1 MVFVETKR
9 GRRRDARS
17 VLQYVST
24 LAAGIA
30 QVSAKNTRLP
40 LCSAPM
46 STHEPIATN
55 PLRRGLVEDRTSDAC
70 AVVIFGASG
79 DLTRRKLMP
88 ALYNL
93 AWERALPG
101 GFAVVGV
108 ARRDKTDDSFRNDM
122 RQAVS
127 SFSRRKPLDEAL
139 WADFE
144 RGLGYVRGAANEPA
158 TYSALRAHLERV
170 DAERG
175 TRGNRLFYLAVPPS
189 EFGPIVDGLRAEH
202 LVARS
207 DRARADGPWTRV
219 VFEKPFGHDLA
230 SARVLND
237 SVASAFDESQVFRID
252 HYLGKE
258 TVQNLLVFR
267 FANLLF
273 EPVWGR
279 EHVDHV
285 QITVAEDIGLEGRGR
300 FYEQTGVTRDIVE
313 NHLMQLLCLT
323 AMEPP
328 ISLSADAVRDE
339 KVKVLRSLRPMERSE
354 VAQSVVRGQYGRGV
368 VHGEE
373 APAYREEPDV
383 SADSRVETYVAM
395 RCFVDNWRWS
405 GVPFYVRAG
414 KRLARRLTEIAV
426 VFHEVP
432 RTLFRANSPQNAGA
446 QGGITPNVLAVRIQP
461 DEGIALRFISKEPG
475 QQTVLRDVAMDFRY
489 GMAFGSHTPEA
500 YERLLLDAMRGD
512 ATLFTR
518 RDEVEA
524 QWEYIDRVLA
534 VWANDAQ
541 PPPIYPAGSWG
552 PEQADELLARD
563 GRRWRKP

>member
-1 MVFVETKR
+1 MAEP
-9 GRRRDARS
+9 
-17 VLQYVST
+17 
-24 LAAGIA
+24 
-30 QVSAKNTRLP
+30 LP
-40 LCSAPM
+40 P
-46 STHEPIATN
+46 N

-93 AWERALPG
+93 AWGRALPG
-101 GFAVVGV
+101 GFAVLGV
-108 ARRDKTDDSFRNDM
+108 ARREKTDESFRAEM
-122 RQAVS
+122 KEAVS
-127 SFSRRKPLDEAL
+127 QFSRRRPIDQAV

-144 RGLGYVRGAANEPA
+144 RGISYVRGPVSEAA
-158 TYSALRAHLERV
+158 TYDSLRQHLERA

-175 TRGNRLFYLAVPPS
+175 TQGNRLFYLAVPPA
-189 EFGPIVDGLRAEH
+189 EFGPIVEGLRASR
-202 LVARS
+202 LVAPVGGERTG
-207 DRARADGPWTRV
+207 GPWTRV
-219 VFEKPFGHDLA
+219 VFEKPFGHDLE

-267 FANLLF
+267 FANSLF
-273 EPVWGR
+273 EPIWGR

-285 QITVAEDIGLEGRGR
+285 QITVAEDIGVEGRGR
-300 FYEQTGVTRDIVE
+300 FYEQTGITRDIVE
-313 NHLMQLLCLT
+313 NHAMQLLCLT

-328 ISLSADAVRDE
+328 VSLAADAVRDE
-339 KVKVLRSLRPMERSE
+339 KVKVLRSLRPIERSE
-354 VAQSVVRGQYGRGV
+354 VPRNVVRGQYARGGL
-368 VHGEE
+368 HGE
-373 APAYREEPDV
+373 AVPGYREEPDV
-383 SADSRVETYVAM
+383 SAESRVETYVAM

-414 KRLARRLTEIAV
+414 KRLTRRVTEIAV
-426 VFHEVP
+426 CFREIPH
-432 RTLFRANSPQNAGA
+432 TLFHAAD
-446 QGGITPNVLAVRIQP
+446 GGITPNTLTVRIQP

-475 QQTVLRDVAMDFRY
+475 QQTILRDVAMDFRY
-489 GMAFGSHTPEA
+489 GAAFGSNTPEA
-500 YERLLLDAMRGD
+500 YERLLLDAMRGE

-524 QWEYIDRVLA
+524 QWTYIEHVLNA
-534 VWANDAQ
+534 WAADGN
-541 PPPIYPAGSWG
+541 PPPPMYPAGSWG
-552 PEQADELLARD
+552 PEQADDMLARD

>member
-1 MVFVETKR
+1 MN
-9 GRRRDARS
+9 G
-17 VLQYVST
+17 
-24 LAAGIA
+24 
-30 QVSAKNTRLP
+30 P
-40 LCSAPM
+40 
-46 STHEPIATN
+46 N
-55 PLRRGLVEDRTSDAC
+55 PLRRDLVEDRTNDSC

-79 DLTRRKLMP
+79 DLTHRKLMP

-93 AWERALPG
+93 AWAHRLPS

-108 ARRDKTDDSFRNDM
+108 ARREKTNESFRAEMKD
-122 RQAVS
+122 AVS
-127 SFSRRKPLDEAL
+127 AFSRRKPIDPTV
-139 WADFE
+139 WSDFE
-144 RGLGYVRGAANEPA
+144 KGISYVRGAASDPA
-158 TYSALRAHLERV
+158 TYETLRALLERM

-175 TRGNRLFYLAVPPS
+175 TAKNRLFYLAVPTS
-189 EFGPIVDGLRAEH
+189 EFGPIVDGLRASR
-202 LVARS
+202 LVVPAANERTGG
-207 DRARADGPWTRV
+207 AWTRV

-230 SARVLND
+230 SARELND
-237 SVASAFDESQVFRID
+237 AVAAAFDETQVFRID

-267 FANLLF
+267 FANSLF

-285 QITVAEDIGLEGRGR
+285 QITVAEDIGVEGRAK

-339 KVKVLRSLRPMERSE
+339 KVKVLRSLRPIEKNE
-354 VAQSVVRGQYGRGV
+354 VAGNVVRGQYASGV
-368 VHGEE
+368 LRGEE
-373 APAYREEPDV
+373 VAGYRQEPDV
-383 SADSRVETYVAM
+383 APDSRVETYVAM
-395 RCFVDNWRWS
+395 RVFVDNWRWS

-414 KRLARRLTEIAV
+414 KRLARRVTEIAV
-426 VFHEVP
+426 VFREAPH
-432 RTLFRANSPQNAGA
+432 TLFRARDGA
-446 QGGITPNVLAVRIQP
+446 ITPNVLSLRIQP

-475 QQTVLRDVAMDFRY
+475 QHTVLRDVAMDFRY
-489 GMAFGSHTPEA
+489 GATFGSNTPEA
-500 YERLLLDAMRGD
+500 YERLLLDAMRGE

-524 QWEYIDRVLA
+524 QWAYIDRVLQ
-534 VWANDAQ
+534 VWASADVS
-541 PPPIYPAGSWG
+541 PPPFYAAGSWG
-552 PEQADELLARD
+552 PEQADDLLVRD

>member
-1 MVFVETKR
+1 MAT
-9 GRRRDARS
+9 S
-17 VLQYVST
+17 
-24 LAAGIA
+24 
-30 QVSAKNTRLP
+30 
-40 LCSAPM
+40 
-46 STHEPIATN
+46 EPIALN
-55 PLRRGLVEDRTSDAC
+55 PLRRGLVEDRTGDAC
-70 AVVIFGASG
+70 AAVIFGASG

-93 AWERALPG
+93 AWGRALPG

-108 ARRDKTDDSFRNDM
+108 GRRDKTDESFRAEM
-122 RQAVS
+122 REAVS
-127 SFSRRKPLDEAL
+127 AFSRRKPIDGAL

-144 RGLGYVRGAANEPA
+144 RGLSYVRGAANDPA
-158 TYSALRAHLERV
+158 TYESLRAQLERV
-170 DAERG
+170 DSERG
-175 TRGNRLFYLAVPPS
+175 TRNNHLFYLAVPPS
-189 EFGPIVDGLRAEH
+189 EFGPIVDGLRASG
-202 LVARS
+202 LVSTPGR
-207 DRARADGPWTRV
+207 DRAAGTWSRV

-230 SARVLND
+230 SARALND
-237 SVASAFDESQVFRID
+237 SIASAFDESQVFRID

-258 TVQNLLVFR
+258 TVQNLLVMR

-279 EHVDHV
+279 EHVDQV
-285 QITVAEDIGLEGRGR
+285 QITVAEEIGVEGRGR

-339 KVKVLRSLRPMERSE
+339 KVKVLRSMRPMDRDDVSHN
-354 VAQSVVRGQYGRGV
+354 VVRGQYGRGLV
-368 VHGEE
+368 RGEP
-373 APAYREEPDV
+373 AAAYREEPDV
-383 SADSRVETYVAM
+383 APGSNVETYVAM

-414 KRLARRLTEIAV
+414 KRLARRVTEIAV

-432 RTLFRANSPQNAGA
+432 QTLFRAARAAGA
-446 QGGITPNVLAVRIQP
+446 VADDGGPRGITPNVLAVRIQP
-461 DEGIALRFISKEPG
+461 DEGISLRFISKEPG
-475 QQTVLRDVAMDFRY
+475 QQTFLRDVAMDFRY
-489 GMAFGSHTPEA
+489 GTAFGSNTPEA
-500 YERLLLDAMRGD
+500 YERLLLDAMRGE

-524 QWEYIDRVLA
+524 QWEYMDHVLEA
-534 VWANDAQ
+534 WASSG
-541 PPPIYPAGSWG
+541 PPVPPIYAAGSWG
-552 PEQADELLARD
+552 PSEADDLLARD

>member
-1 MVFVETKR
+1 MGTPQAV
-9 GRRRDARS
+9 
-17 VLQYVST
+17 
-24 LAAGIA
+24 
-30 QVSAKNTRLP
+30 
-40 LCSAPM
+40 AP
-46 STHEPIATN
+46 N
-55 PLRRGLVEDRTSDAC
+55 PLRRGLVEDRTADAC

-93 AWERALPG
+93 AWGRALPG

-108 ARRDKTDDSFRNDM
+108 ARRDKTDESFRAEM
-122 RQAVS
+122 GEAVKA
-127 SFSRRKPLDEAL
+127 FSRRKPVDEAL

-144 RGLGYVRGAANEPA
+144 RGLSYVRGPANEA
-158 TYSALRAHLERV
+158 STYAALRAHLERI
-170 DAERG
+170 DGERG

-189 EFGPIVDGLRAEH
+189 EFGPIVEGLRGAQ
-202 LVARS
+202 LVAPPGQE
-207 DRARADGPWTRV
+207 RAGGPWTRV
-219 VFEKPFGHDLA
+219 VLEKPFGHDLA
-230 SARVLND
+230 SARVLN
-237 SVASAFDESQVFRID
+237 SLVASAFDESQAFRID

-258 TVQNLLVFR
+258 TVQNLLVLR

-285 QITVAEDIGLEGRGR
+285 QITVAEDIGVEGRGR
-300 FYEQTGVTRDIVE
+300 FYEQVGVTRDIVE

-339 KVKVLRSLRPMERSE
+339 KVKVLRSLRPMDRGE
-354 VAQSVVRGQYGRGV
+354 VKDNVVRAQYRRGVVRGEPV
-368 VHGEE
+368 
-373 APAYREEPDV
+373 PAYREEPDV
-383 SADSRVETYVAM
+383 SPASFVETYVAM

-414 KRLARRLTEIAV
+414 KRMARRVTEIAV

-432 RTLFRANSPQNAGA
+432 RTLFRASSGA
-446 QGGITPNVLAVRIQP
+446 GITPNVLAVRIQP
-461 DEGIALRFISKEPG
+461 DEGISLRFISKEPG
-475 QQTVLRDVAMDFRY
+475 QQTILRDVAMDFRY
-489 GMAFGSHTPEA
+489 GTAFGSHTPEA

-518 RDEVEA
+518 RDEVEV
-524 QWEYIDRVLA
+524 QWGYIDRVFEAWTADGPAALPTYA
-534 VWANDAQ
+534 
-541 PPPIYPAGSWG
+541 AGSWG
-552 PEQADELLARD
+552 PEQADDLIGRD
-563 GRRWRKP
+563 GRAWRKP

>member
-1 MVFVETKR
+1 MT
-9 GRRRDARS
+9 
-17 VLQYVST
+17 T
-24 LAAGIA
+24 
-30 QVSAKNTRLP
+30 
-40 LCSAPM
+40 
-46 STHEPIATN
+46 EPIAPN

-93 AWERALPG
+93 AWARSLPG

-108 ARRDKTDDSFRNDM
+108 ARRDKTDDSFRAEM
-122 RQAVS
+122 KEAVS
-127 SFSRRKPLDEAL
+127 SFSRRKPLDAAV

-144 RGLGYVRGAANEPA
+144 RGISYVRGAANDAA
-158 TYSALRAHLERV
+158 TYESLKSHLDRI

-175 TRGNRLFYLAVPPS
+175 TREARLFYLAVPPA
-189 EFGPIVDGLRAEH
+189 EFGPIVEGLRAAR
-202 LVARS
+202 LVVPSGQEKSGGA
-207 DRARADGPWTRV
+207 WTRV
-219 VFEKPFGHDLA
+219 VFEKPFGHDLE
-230 SARVLND
+230 SARALND
-237 SVASAFDESQVFRID
+237 AVASAFDESQVFRID

-267 FANLLF
+267 FANSLF

-285 QITVAEDIGLEGRGR
+285 QITVAEDIGVEGRGR

-313 NHLMQLLCLT
+313 NHVMQLLCLT

-328 ISLSADAVRDE
+328 VSLAADAVRDE

-354 VAQSVVRGQYGRGV
+354 VSRSVVRGQYVRGV
-368 VHGEE
+368 VRGEE
-373 APAYREEPDV
+373 VPAYREEPDV
-383 SADSRVETYVAM
+383 SPESRVETYVAM
-395 RCFVDNWRWS
+395 KCLVDNWRWS

-414 KRLARRLTEIAV
+414 KRMARRVTEIAV
-426 VFHEVP
+426 VFNEIPH
-432 RTLFRANSPQNAGA
+432 TLFHALD
-446 QGGITPNVLAVRIQP
+446 GGITANTLAVRIQP
-461 DEGIALRFISKEPG
+461 DEGISLRFISKEPG
-475 QQTVLRDVAMDFRY
+475 QQTILRDVAMDFRY
-489 GMAFGSHTPEA
+489 GAAFGSNTPEA
-500 YERLLLDAMRGD
+500 YERLLLDAMRGE

-524 QWEYIDRVLA
+524 QWAYVDHVLGA
-534 VWANDAQ
+534 WAADGN
-541 PPPIYPAGSWG
+541 PPPPMYSSGSWG
-552 PEQADELLARD
+552 PEQADDLLARD

>member
-1 MVFVETKR
+1 M
-9 GRRRDARS
+9 
-17 VLQYVST
+17 
-24 LAAGIA
+24 A
-30 QVSAKNTRLP
+30 Q
-40 LCSAPM
+40 PM
-46 STHEPIATN
+46 N
-55 PLRRGLVEDRTSDAC
+55 PLRRGLVEDKTSEAC

-93 AWERALPG
+93 AAGRLLPG

-108 ARRDKTDDSFRNDM
+108 ARREKTDETFRAEM
-122 RQAVS
+122 REAVA
-127 SFSRRKPLDEAL
+127 SFSRRKPVDASL

-144 RGLGYVRGAANEPA
+144 RGLSYVRGSADVRA
-158 TYSALRAHLERV
+158 TYESLRAQLERM

-175 TRGNRLFYLAVPPS
+175 TRGNRLFYLAVPPA
-189 EFGPIVDGLRAEH
+189 EFGPIVEGLRALN
-202 LVARS
+202 LVAPPGGEKTG
-207 DRARADGPWTRV
+207 GPWTRV

-230 SARVLND
+230 SARALND
-237 SVASAFDESQVFRID
+237 EVAAAFDESQVFRID

-267 FANLLF
+267 FANSLF

-279 EHVDHV
+279 GHVDHV
-285 QITVAEDIGLEGRGR
+285 QITVAEDIGVEGRGR

-328 ISLSADAVRDE
+328 ISLAADAVRDE
-339 KVKVLRSLRPMERSE
+339 KVKVLRSLRKMERAE
-354 VAQSVVRGQYGRGV
+354 VGRHVVRGQYGRGV
-368 VHGEE
+368 VRGEE
-373 APAYREEPDV
+373 VPAYREEPDV
-383 SADSRVETYVAM
+383 AADSPVETYVAM

-414 KRLARRLTEIAV
+414 KRLARRVTEIAV
-426 VFHEVP
+426 VFREVP
-432 RTLFRANSPQNAGA
+432 HALFHA
-446 QGGITPNVLAVRIQP
+446 QDGGITPDVLSVRIQP

-475 QQTVLRDVAMDFRY
+475 QQTILRDVAMDFRY
-489 GMAFGSHTPEA
+489 GTAFGSNTPEA
-500 YERLLLDAMRGD
+500 YERLLLDAMRGE

-518 RDEVEA
+518 RDEVEE
-524 QWEYIDRVLA
+524 QWAYMDRVLEA
-534 VWANDAQ
+534 WKADGNPT
-541 PPPIYPAGSWG
+541 PPTYPSGTWG
-552 PEQADELLARD
+552 PEQADDLLSRD

>member
-1 MVFVETKR
+1 MTTSQPSQP
-9 GRRRDARS
+9 A
-17 VLQYVST
+17 T
-24 LAAGIA
+24 A
-30 QVSAKNTRLP
+30 
-40 LCSAPM
+40 
-46 STHEPIATN
+46 PIAPN
-55 PLRRGLVEDRTSDAC
+55 PLRRGLVEDRTSDSC

-93 AWERALPG
+93 AWGRSLPG
-101 GFAVVGV
+101 GFAVLGV
-108 ARRDKTDDSFRNDM
+108 ARREKTDESFRAEM
-122 RQAVS
+122 REAVT
-127 SFSRRKPLDEAL
+127 SFSRRKPIDEGL

-144 RGLGYVRGAANEPA
+144 RGLSYVRGSASEPS
-158 TYSALRAHLERV
+158 TYAALRAQLERV

-175 TRGNRLFYLAVPPS
+175 TRKNRLFYLAVSQS
-189 EFGPIVDGLRAEH
+189 EFGPIVDGLRSSG
-202 LVARS
+202 LVAPPGRE
-207 DRARADGPWTRV
+207 RAGGPWTRV

-230 SARVLND
+230 SARDLNN

-258 TVQNLLVFR
+258 TVQNLLVLR

-279 EHVDHV
+279 DHVDHV
-285 QITVAEDIGLEGRGR
+285 QITVAEDIGVESRGR

-328 ISLSADAVRDE
+328 VSLSADSVRDE
-339 KVKVLRSLRPMERSE
+339 KVKVLRSLRPMTRDDVGS
-354 VAQSVVRGQYGRGV
+354 SVVRGQYARGF

-373 APAYREEPDV
+373 VPAYRQEPEV
-383 SADSRVETYVAM
+383 SPSSNVETFVAM

-414 KRLARRLTEIAV
+414 KRLARRVTEIAV

-432 RTLFRANSPQNAGA
+432 RTLFHV
-446 QGGITPNVLAVRIQP
+446 GGRSITPNVLAVRIQP

-475 QQTVLRDVAMDFRY
+475 QQTILRDVAMDFRY
-489 GMAFGSHTPEA
+489 GTAFGSNTPEA
-500 YERLLLDAMRGD
+500 YERLLLDAMRGE

-524 QWEYIDRVLA
+524 QWEYMDRILGTWVEQGQ
-534 VWANDAQ
+534 VT
-541 PPPIYPAGSWG
+541 PPAYAAGSWG
-552 PEQADELLARD
+552 PDAADSLVARD
-563 GRRWRKP
+563 GRQWRKP